1 MFDTLVK
8 LYGNWQLRNKAN
20 KVRKD
25 TVNQL
30 NGLSDKTLRDIGVNR
45 SDINYL
51 SVQHYNEILN
61 AEKRLDRIK
70 TQAMFPNI
78 NLRGWV

>member
-70 TQAMFPNI
+70 AQAMFPNI

>member
-70 TQAMFPNI
+70 AQARFPNI

>member
-51 SVQHYNEILN
+51 SMQHYNEILN

-70 TQAMFPNI
+70 AQAMFPNI